1 MCTGSKPYE
10 APNEAH
16 YVDSLFDE
24 RVPGEGALGKG
35 VPQAAHATP
44 VPGNSM
50 ESRRDLPCQLLL
62 THADL
67 APRAVLDPLRR
78 VAYIS

>member
-1 MCTGSKPYE
+1 MCTASN
-10 APNEAH
+10 AVRAQREAH

-24 RVPGEGALGKG
+24 RVPGEGALGKA

-44 VPGNSM
+44 VPGSTAA
-50 ESRRDLPCQLLL
+50 SRRDLPCQLFL